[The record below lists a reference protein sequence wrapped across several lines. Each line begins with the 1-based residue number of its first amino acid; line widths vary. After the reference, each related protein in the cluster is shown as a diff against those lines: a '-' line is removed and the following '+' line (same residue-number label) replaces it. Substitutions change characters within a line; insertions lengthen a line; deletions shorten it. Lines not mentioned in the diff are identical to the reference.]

1 MIIVGDDGAR
11 ALEQTMAA
19 RYRPFTVSLR
29 LSQSE
34 REGLSRLASFVA
46 GMRPIDGKPAAYV
59 CRDFVCLA
67 PVTTAGELEALL
79 SHPSSNG

>member
-1 MIIVGDDGAR
+1 
-11 ALEQTMAA
+11 
-19 RYRPFTVSLR
+19 VSLR

-46 GMRPIDGKPAAYV
+46 GMHPIDGKSAAYV